1 MVLEFYLTASST
13 VGNKMPA
20 VYLATSLILVV
31 FFVRNYQGVQRRVSA
46 RIFVSLFFCGF
57 ITSVI
62 YPGLVTEI
70 ANFFG
75 IGRGSDF
82 IFYNVI
88 IFGLGLIG
96 LLYKKIINL
105 ERRLLDLNRQISINE
120 AFYEKNT
127 E

>member
-1 MVLEFYLTASST
+1 MVLEFYLIASLT
-13 VGNKMPA
+13 VGNNMPA
-20 VYLATSLILVV
+20 IYLVTSLLLVM
-31 FFVRNYQGVQRRVSA
+31 FFVRNYQGVQKRVYA
-46 RIFVSLFFCGF
+46 RIFVILFFCGF
-57 ITSVI
+57 ITSVV
-62 YPGLVTEI
+62 YPGLATEI

-82 IFYNVI
+82 IFYNFI